1 MSREARLGEKK
12 KTTKQAS
19 HGLLSKIYKE
29 YLNLN
34 ENMNILTEKF
44 PFASIE
50 DVLGYMLVVYNSPLF
65 P

>member
-1 MSREARLGEKK
+1 MGVLKKISAGFSTCSQDGEPLTIESDK
-12 KTTKQAS
+12 S
-19 HGLLSKIYKE
+19 DFLL
-29 YLNLN
+29 
-34 ENMNILTEKF
+34 NILTEKF